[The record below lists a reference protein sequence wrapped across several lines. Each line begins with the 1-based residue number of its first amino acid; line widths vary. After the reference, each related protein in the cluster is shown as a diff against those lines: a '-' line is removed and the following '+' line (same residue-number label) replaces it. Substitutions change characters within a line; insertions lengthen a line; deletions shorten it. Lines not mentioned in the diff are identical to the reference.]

1 METAASLTSPL
12 LGLLRQEIAASG
24 GWIGFDRYMELALYA
39 PDLGYYSRDDGQIGA
54 GLSPS
59 AGSDFVTA
67 PVLSPLFGRALAA
80 QVGEALAQTGTRE
93 IWEFGAGT
101 GALAAQLLQE
111 LAERVERY
119 TIVDLSGALRQ
130 RQRATLKA
138 FGDKVRWVDALP
150 NALRAVVLGNEVIDA
165 MPVKLLARIA
175 GRWHERGVAIGPDGA
190 PRWQDRPTALRPP
203 LAIAGDHDYRTEIH
217 PHAEAFMRTL
227 VERLE
232 QGALWLLDYGFPER
246 EYYHPERSMGTLMCH
261 RAHRMDELPLQ
272 DIGSKDITAHVNFT
286 GLALAAQQAADAQN
300 AGGQGASAQGPF
312 GPPAGAQSPE
322 RPAAPWHLLGYT
334 SQARF
339 LINCGIGAML
349 EAADLRERTMAQ
361 PLLLEHEMGE
371 LFKVIGFCRGAP
383 WDALGFAAG
392 DRSHTL

>member
-190 PRWQDRPTALRPP
+190 PCWQDRPTALR
-203 LAIAGDHDYRTEIH
+203 
-217 PHAEAFMRTL
+217 
-227 VERLE
+227 
-232 QGALWLLDYGFPER
+232 W
-246 EYYHPERSMGTLMCH
+246 
-261 RAHRMDELPLQ
+261 
-272 DIGSKDITAHVNFT
+272 
-286 GLALAAQQAADAQN
+286 
-300 AGGQGASAQGPF
+300 
-312 GPPAGAQSPE
+312 
-322 RPAAPWHLLGYT
+322 RPAPW
-334 SQARF
+334 
-339 LINCGIGAML
+339 CG
-349 EAADLRERTMAQ
+349 
-361 PLLLEHEMGE
+361 
-371 LFKVIGFCRGAP
+371 
-383 WDALGFAAG
+383 
-392 DRSHTL
+392 